1 MKKLKTVLAIAGLSG
16 TLGFAGSAAA
26 QSNPSSWYIGGT
38 VGQAEFKDGCQ
49 GLGSCDEK
57 DTAWRILGGY
67 QFNRNFAAEI
77 GYHNLGEASAA
88 AGATEGTAWEL
99 VGIGALPLGNQS
111 SVYGKLGVYRGELE
125 APGAKETNND
135 FTYGVGVQYDFTRA
149 VGVRGEW
156 QRYNKMGGGAVA
168 ETDVDVL
175 SVGVVY
181 RFQ

>member
-1 MKKLKTVLAIAGLSG
+1 MKSIKALLAVAAFA
-16 TLGFAGSAAA
+16 FAGSAAA
-26 QSNPSSWYIGGT
+26 QPSLSSVYVGATI
-38 VGQAEFKDGCQ
+38 GQAELKDACSGVA
-49 GLGSCDEK
+49 GCDEK

-67 QFNRNFAAEI
+67 QFNRYFAAEL
-77 GYHNLGEASAA
+77 GYHNLGEASAP
-88 AGATEGTAWEL
+88 GGETEATAWEL
-99 VGIGALPLGNQS
+99 VGVGAYPLVNQL

-125 APGAKETNND
+125 GPSAEETNTD
-135 FTYGVGVQYDFTRA
+135 LTYGLGLQYDVLKN

-156 QRYNKMGGGAVA
+156 QRYNKMGGGALV

>member
-1 MKKLKTVLAIAGLSG
+1 MKSIKALLAIAAFA
-16 TLGFAGSAAA
+16 FAGGAAA
-26 QSNPSSWYIGGT
+26 QSLSSVYVGGT
-38 VGQAEFKDGCQ
+38 LGQAELKDACS
-49 GLGSCDEK
+49 GLANCDEK

-67 QFNRNFAAEI
+67 QFNRYFAAEL
-77 GYHNLGEASAA
+77 GYHNLGEASAP
-88 AGATEGTAWEL
+88 GATLEASAWEL
-99 VGIGALPLGNQS
+99 VGIGAYPIVNQL

-125 APGAKETNND
+125 GPGAEETNTD
-135 FTYGVGVQYDFTRA
+135 LTYGVGLQYDVLKN

-156 QRYNKMGGGAVA
+156 QRYNKMGGGALV

>member
-1 MKKLKTVLAIAGLSG
+1 MKQRIKAFLAVSALF
-16 TLGFAGSAAA
+16 FAGAAAA
-26 QSNPSSWYIGGT
+26 QQPGLSSVYIGGT
-38 VGQAEFKDGCQ
+38 IGQAEYKDG
-49 GLGSCDEK
+49 GGGDDK

-67 QFNRNFAAEI
+67 QFNRYFAAEL

-88 AGATEGTAWEL
+88 AGALEGTAWEL
-99 VGIGALPLGNQS
+99 VGIGAYPIVDKL

-125 APGAKETNND
+125 APGAEETNTD
-135 FTYGVGVQYDFTRA
+135 LTFGAGLQYDLLKN

-156 QRYNKMGGGAVA
+156 QRYSKMGGGNLV